1 MAKTRNLSN
10 RRKVVGLTNNSKV
23 SLLLAASLIPVLSCM
38 AIAVPGFSNLV
49 KPADGGKSRNDECA
63 GTLKHYYFPPTGYK
77 PQKESKSSRAGRLL
91 YRQLNCMQCHAIAGI
106 GGELG
111 PPLDGIGAYR
121 GKTWLTAHLSD
132 PDRVYKSFPTILKER
147 SNIMPHPGLMSR
159 EAEQISDYLLTLAE
173 PKEGF
178 SITHHGLK
186 KSKREISK
194 DWSPNEPSQASR
206 RGKELFFGLGCAACH
221 SIDGSKDRFGPDLAG
236 IGSRVSEKEL
246 EEILSGSVASSTMR
260 KQAKG
265 LAKAELDD
273 IQAYLLTLPKQID
286 KLTPGM
292 K

>member
-1 MAKTRNLSN
+1 MAKTRNLPN
-10 RRKVVGLTNNSKV
+10 RRKVVRLANNSKV
-23 SLLLAASLIPVLSCM
+23 SLLLAAGLIPALCWT
-38 AIAVPGFSNLV
+38 AAAVPGFTNLV
-49 KPADGGKSRNDECA
+49 KPADENTSRNDECA

-77 PQKESKSSRAGRLL
+77 PQKESKSSRDGRLL

-178 SITHHGLK
+178 SITHHRLK
-186 KSKREISK
+186 KSSREISK
-194 DWSPNEPSQASR
+194 DWTPNEPSQASR

-221 SIDGSKDRFGPDLAG
+221 SLDGSKDRFGPDLAG
-236 IGSRVSEKEL
+236 LGSRVSEKDL

-273 IQAYLLTLPKQID
+273 IQAYLLTLPKPTE
-286 KLTPGM
+286 KLTPSM